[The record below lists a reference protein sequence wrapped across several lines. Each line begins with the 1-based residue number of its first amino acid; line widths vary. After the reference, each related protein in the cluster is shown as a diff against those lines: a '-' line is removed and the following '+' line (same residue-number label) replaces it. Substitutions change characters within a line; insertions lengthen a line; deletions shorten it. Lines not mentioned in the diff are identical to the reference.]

1 MDPASRRTGL
11 WVAGVALVAVV
22 GVLLLAW
29 PWPGG
34 VSPDLPRV
42 SPEEV
47 FAASELRL
55 FRDYYLMQRV
65 LSLFSL
71 ALSLVLAAILGLTDL
86 GVRLASRLRGPWWL
100 QVVTACFAFMAA
112 TTLVVLPM
120 GWWLQLRSTRAG
132 LSAGGWRQW
141 WLDQSLG
148 LLTSWLL
155 AALPL
160 LLLILAMR
168 KFPRRWP
175 LAAGGGAVVLV
186 FLASYFSPLLIE
198 PIFNDFRPLRDQTLL
213 AEVQDLA
220 KSEQVAVSRVLVADA
235 SRRTTTLNA
244 YVSGFGNTRRV
255 VIYDNLIDGAP
266 RREVLAVVAHEL
278 AHAKHSD
285 QFWGTA
291 LLAGAAAFAMGLLP
305 QLLRGWR
312 NEPDARIVPRLMALS
327 MVAGLALAPIQNAVS
342 RAMEARAD
350 QDAIRATSD
359 PAGYEQMLIRLVRT
373 SRSDPAPP
381 WLLQLWFGSHPSIVE
396 RIAIARGTDET

>member
-11 WVAGVALVAVV
+11 WVAGFALVVV
-22 GVLLLAW
+22 GGVLLFAW

-34 VSPDLPRV
+34 GSPKLPRV
-42 SPEEV
+42 IPEEL
-47 FAASELRL
+47 FTAAELRL
-55 FRDYYLMQRV
+55 FRDFYLMQRV
-65 LSLFSL
+65 LSLLSL
-71 ALSLVLAAILGLTDL
+71 ALSLSLAAVLGFTGL
-86 GVRLASRLRGPWWL
+86 GARWASRLRGPWW
-100 QVVTACFAFMAA
+100 QHVVTACFAFLAA
-112 TTLVVLPM
+112 TSLVVLPI
-120 GWWLQLRSTRAG
+120 GWWLQLRATRAG

-148 LLTSWLL
+148 LLTSWLF
-155 AALPL
+155 AVLPL

-168 KFPRRWP
+168 KLPRRWP

-198 PIFNDFRPLRDQTLL
+198 PIFNDFRPLRDQTLV

-220 KSEQVAVSRVLVADA
+220 TSEQVAVSQVLVADA

-255 VIYDNLIDGAP
+255 VVYDNLLDGVP

-291 LLAGAAAFAMGLLP
+291 LLAGGAAIAMGLLP

-312 NEPDARIVPRLMALS
+312 KEPDARIVPRLLALS
-327 MVAGLALAPIQNAVS
+327 MVASLALSPIQNAVS

-359 PAGYEQMLIRLVRT
+359 PAGYEQMLLRLART

-381 WLLQLWFGSHPSIVE
+381 WLLQVWFGTHPSIVE
-396 RIAIARGTDET
+396 RIAIARGAE